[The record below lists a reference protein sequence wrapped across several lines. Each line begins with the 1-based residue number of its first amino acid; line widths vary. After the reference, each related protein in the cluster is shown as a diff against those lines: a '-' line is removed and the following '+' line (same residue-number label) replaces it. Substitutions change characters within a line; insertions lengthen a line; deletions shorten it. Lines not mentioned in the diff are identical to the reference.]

1 MAYSP
6 FYITPEELAVYQEA
20 QEQEILAGDNVR
32 TWHKYDV
39 EEPFRYY
46 FKLFSL
52 PFVIAPFLLTL
63 FIHTSDTVGVTIF
76 SFILS
81 VMVSGAFY
89 LTIGLDYRYDYIFS
103 SKGFVMKKRRNMPKW
118 VNTAT
123 QAVGWIGAVVCV
135 VMVALVGP
143 MSLAGAGAFILLSF
157 GMLKRKPDE
166 PTEVRVGERED
177 WLFADYNK
185 KRKVIK
191 FFFKYDRCEYQDT
204 AQEITFRSQGR
215 FYCYIFFKTE
225 ADLESM
231 VTQLSNIYKLD
242 CKEVNDHKK
251 LFEAKPEPR
260 LFTTPACYREYPT
273 NEVFDLRDAKAP
285 LPECK
290 YLYNGKWQTESEIER
305 LKAASEQQAT
315 PAS

>member
-6 FYITPEELAVYQEA
+6 FYVTPEELAVYQEA
-20 QEQEILAGDNVR
+20 QEQELLAGDNVR

-46 FKLFSL
+46 FKLFAL

-63 FIHTSDTVGVTIF
+63 FIHTNDSVGVTIF

-123 QAVGWIGAVVCV
+123 QAVGWVGAVVCV

-143 MSLAGAGAFILLSF
+143 MALAGAGAFILLSF
-157 GMLKRKPDE
+157 GMLKRQPDE
-166 PTEVRVGERED
+166 ATEVRVGERED

-191 FFFKYDRCEYQDT
+191 FFFKHDTCEYINMEHT
-204 AQEITFRSQGR
+204 KISRLHNR
-215 FYCYIFFKTE
+215 FHYYVFFKTVS
-225 ADLESM
+225 DLESM
-231 VTQLSNIYKLD
+231 VNQLATEYKLD
-242 CKEVNDHKK
+242 CTEVADHKK
-251 LFEAKPEPR
+251 LFEAKPEAR
-260 LFTTPACYREYPT
+260 LFGTPVCYKEYQT
-273 NEVFDLRDAKAP
+273 DEVFDLRASNAP
-285 LPECK
+285 LPERE

-305 LKAASEQQAT
+305 LKAEGEQRAT
-315 PAS
+315 PTS

>member
-6 FYITPEELAVYQEA
+6 FYITPKELAVYQEA

-46 FKLFSL
+46 FKLFAL

-63 FIHTSDTVGVTIF
+63 FIHTSDTVDVTIF

-103 SKGFVMKKRRNMPKW
+103 DKGFVMKKRRNMPNW

-135 VMVALVGP
+135 VMVAVVGP
-143 MSLAGAGAFILLSF
+143 MALAGAGAFILVSF
-157 GMLKRKPDE
+157 KMLKRQPDE

-215 FYCYIFFKTE
+215 FYCYIFFKNE
-225 ADLESM
+225 AELESM
-231 VTQLSNIYKLD
+231 VTQLSEVYKLD

-260 LFTTPACYREYPT
+260 LFTTPAYYREYPT

-290 YLYNGKWQTESEIER
+290 YLYNGKWQTEFEIEQSKSE
-305 LKAASEQQAT
+305 LTAAKV
-315 PAS
+315 

>member
-6 FYITPEELAVYQEA
+6 FYVTPEELAVYQEA

-46 FKLFSL
+46 FKLFAF

-63 FIHTSDTVGVTIF
+63 FIHTSDTVDVTIF

-103 SKGFVMKKRRNMPKW
+103 DKGFVMKKRRNMPKW

-135 VMVALVGP
+135 VMVAVVGP
-143 MSLAGAGAFILLSF
+143 MALAGAGAFILVSF
-157 GMLKRKPDE
+157 KMLKRQPDE
-166 PTEVRVGERED
+166 PTEVRIGERED

-185 KRKVIK
+185 KRKVIQ
-191 FFFKYDRCEYQDT
+191 FYFKHDICRYRDT
-204 AQEITFRSQGR
+204 AHKTIFRSQDR
-215 FYCYIFFKTE
+215 SDCYVFFKTE

-231 VTQLSNIYKLD
+231 VKQLSEVYKLD
-242 CKEVNDHKK
+242 CKEVDDHKK
-251 LFEAKPEPR
+251 LFEAKPESR
-260 LFTTPACYREYPT
+260 LFSIPVCSREYQT
-273 NEVFDLRDAKAP
+273 EEVFDLRASNAP
-285 LPECK
+285 LPERE
-290 YLYNGKWQTESEIER
+290 YLYNGKWQTESEIEQSKSE
-305 LKAASEQQAT
+305 LTAAKV
-315 PAS
+315 

>member
-6 FYITPEELAVYQEA
+6 FYVTPEELAVYQEA

-46 FKLFSL
+46 FKLFAL

-63 FIHTSDTVGVTIF
+63 FIHTSDSVGVTIF

-123 QAVGWIGAVVCV
+123 QAVGWVGAVVCV

-143 MSLAGAGAFILLSF
+143 MALAGAGAFILLSF
-157 GMLKRKPDE
+157 GILKRKPDE

-191 FFFKYDRCEYQDT
+191 FFFKHDTCEYINMEHT
-204 AQEITFRSQGR
+204 KISRLHNR
-215 FYCYIFFKTE
+215 FHYYVFFKTVS
-225 ADLESM
+225 DLESM
-231 VTQLSNIYKLD
+231 VNQLATEYKLD
-242 CKEVNDHKK
+242 CTEVADHKK
-251 LFEAKPEPR
+251 LFEAKPEAR
-260 LFTTPACYREYPT
+260 LFGTPVCYKEYQT
-273 NEVFDLRDAKAP
+273 DEVFDLRASNAP
-285 LPECK
+285 LPERE

-305 LKAASEQQAT
+305 LKAEGEQRAT
-315 PAS
+315 PTS

>member
-6 FYITPEELAVYQEA
+6 FYVTPEELAVYQEA

-46 FKLFSL
+46 FKLFAL

-103 SKGFVMKKRRNMPKW
+103 DKGFVMKKRRNMPKW

-135 VMVALVGP
+135 VMVAMVGP
-143 MSLAGAGAFILLSF
+143 MALVGAGAFILVSF
-157 GMLKRKPDE
+157 KMLKRQPDE
-166 PTEVRVGERED
+166 PTEVRIGERED

-185 KRKVIK
+185 KRKVIQ
-191 FFFKYDRCEYQDT
+191 FYFKHDICRYRDT
-204 AQEITFRSQGR
+204 AHKTIFRSQGR
-215 FYCYIFFKTE
+215 SDCYVFFKTE

-231 VTQLSNIYKLD
+231 VTQLSEVYKLD
-242 CKEVNDHKK
+242 CKEVDDHKK
-251 LFEAKPEPR
+251 LFEAKPESR
-260 LFTTPACYREYPT
+260 LFSIPVCSREYQT
-273 NEVFDLRDAKAP
+273 EEVFDLRASNAP
-285 LPECK
+285 LPERE
-290 YLYNGKWQTESEIER
+290 YLYNGKWQTESEIEQSKSE
-305 LKAASEQQAT
+305 LTAAKV
-315 PAS
+315 

>member
-6 FYITPEELAVYQEA
+6 FYITPPEELAVYQEA

-46 FKLFSL
+46 FKLFAL
-52 PFVIAPFLLTL
+52 PFVSPPFLLTL
-63 FIHTSDTVGVTIF
+63 FIHTSDTVDVTIF

-103 SKGFVMKKRRNMPKW
+103 DKGFVMKKRRNMPNW

-135 VMVALVGP
+135 VMVAVVGP
-143 MSLAGAGAFILLSF
+143 MALAGAGAFILVSF
-157 GMLKRKPDE
+157 KMLKRQPDE

-215 FYCYIFFKTE
+215 FYCYIFFKNE
-225 ADLESM
+225 AELESM
-231 VTQLSNIYKLD
+231 VTQLSEVYKLD

-260 LFTTPACYREYPT
+260 LFTTPAYYREYPT

-290 YLYNGKWQTESEIER
+290 YLYNGKWQTEFEIEQSKSE
-305 LKAASEQQAT
+305 LTAAKV
-315 PAS
+315 

>member
-46 FKLFSL
+46 FKLFAL

-63 FIHTSDTVGVTIF
+63 FIHTSDTVDVTIF

-103 SKGFVMKKRRNMPKW
+103 DKGFVMKKRRNMPNW

-135 VMVALVGP
+135 VMVAVVGP
-143 MSLAGAGAFILLSF
+143 MALAGAGAFILVSF
-157 GMLKRKPDE
+157 KTLKRQPDE
-166 PTEVRVGERED
+166 PTEVSVGERED

-215 FYCYIFFKTE
+215 FYCYIFFKNE
-225 ADLESM
+225 AELESM
-231 VTQLSNIYKLD
+231 VTQLSEVYKLD

-260 LFTTPACYREYPT
+260 LFTTPAYYREYPT

-290 YLYNGKWQTESEIER
+290 YLYNGKWQTEFEIEQSKSE
-305 LKAASEQQAT
+305 LTAAKV
-315 PAS
+315 

>member
-1 MAYSP
+1 LAYSP

-46 FKLFSL
+46 FKLFAL

-63 FIHTSDTVGVTIF
+63 FIHTSDTVDVTIF

-103 SKGFVMKKRRNMPKW
+103 DKGFVMKKRRNMPNW

-135 VMVALVGP
+135 VMVAVVGP
-143 MSLAGAGAFILLSF
+143 MALAGAGAFILVSF
-157 GMLKRKPDE
+157 KTLKRQPDE

-215 FYCYIFFKTE
+215 FYCYIFFKNE
-225 ADLESM
+225 AELESM
-231 VTQLSNIYKLD
+231 VTQLSEVYKLD

-260 LFTTPACYREYPT
+260 LFTTPAYYREYPT

-290 YLYNGKWQTESEIER
+290 YLYNGKWQTEFEIEQSKSE
-305 LKAASEQQAT
+305 LTAAKV
-315 PAS
+315 

>member
-1 MAYSP
+1 MAYLP
-6 FYITPEELAVYQEA
+6 FYVTPEELAVYQEA
-20 QEQEILAGDNVR
+20 QEQEILAGDNVT

-46 FKLFSL
+46 FKLFAF

-103 SKGFVMKKRRNMPKW
+103 DKGFVMKKRRNMPKW

-135 VMVALVGP
+135 IMVALVGP
-143 MSLAGAGAFILLSF
+143 MALAGAGAFILLSF
-157 GMLKRKPDE
+157 GMLKRQPDE
-166 PTEVRVGERED
+166 RTEVKVGERED

-185 KRKVIK
+185 KRKVIQ
-191 FFFKYDRCEYQDT
+191 FYFKHDICRYRDT
-204 AQEITFRSQGR
+204 AHKTIFRSQDR
-215 FYCYIFFKTE
+215 FDCYVFFKTE

-231 VTQLSNIYKLD
+231 VAQLSKVYKLN
-242 CKEVNDHKK
+242 CTEVDDHKK
-251 LFEAKPEPR
+251 LFEAKPESR
-260 LFTTPACYREYPT
+260 LFSIPVCSKEYQT
-273 NEVFDLRDAKAP
+273 DEVFDLRASNAP
-285 LPECK
+285 LPERE

-305 LKAASEQQAT
+305 LKAAGEQQAT

>member
-6 FYITPEELAVYQEA
+6 FYVTPEELAVYQEA
-20 QEQEILAGDNVR
+20 QEQEILAGDNVT

-46 FKLFSL
+46 FKLFAF

-103 SKGFVMKKRRNMPKW
+103 DKGFVMKKRRNMPKW

-135 VMVALVGP
+135 IMVALVGP
-143 MSLAGAGAFILLSF
+143 MALAGAGAFILLSF
-157 GMLKRKPDE
+157 GMLKRQPDAR
-166 PTEVRVGERED
+166 TEVKVGERED

-185 KRKVIK
+185 KRKVIQ
-191 FFFKYDRCEYQDT
+191 FYFKHDICRYRDT
-204 AQEITFRSQGR
+204 AHKTIFRSQDR
-215 FYCYIFFKTE
+215 FDCYVFFKTE

-231 VTQLSNIYKLD
+231 VAQLSKVYKLN
-242 CKEVNDHKK
+242 CTEVDDHKK
-251 LFEAKPEPR
+251 LFEAKPESR
-260 LFTTPACYREYPT
+260 LFSIPVCSKEYQT
-273 NEVFDLRDAKAP
+273 DEVFDLRASNAP
-285 LPECK
+285 LPERE

-305 LKAASEQQAT
+305 LKATGEQQAT

>member
-6 FYITPEELAVYQEA
+6 FYITPEELAAYQEA
-20 QEQEILAGDNVR
+20 QEQEILTGENLT
-32 TWHKYDV
+32 TWRRYDI
-39 EEPFRYY
+39 EEANRFSYILDSIVPIAIMSVV
-46 FKLFSL
+46 LFFFWYSL
-52 PFVIAPFLLTL
+52 GQDPVMGYVSIGVLTL
-63 FIHTSDTVGVTIF
+63 GYG
-76 SFILS
+76 LC
-81 VMVSGAFY
+81 Y
-89 LTIGLDYRYDYIFS
+89 LLFGLDYRYDYIFS

-135 VMVALVGP
+135 VMVAVAGP
-143 MSLAGAGAFILLSF
+143 MALVGAGALILLSF
-157 GMLKRKPDE
+157 GMLKRQPDE
-166 PTEVRVGERED
+166 PTDVRVGERED

-204 AQEITFRSQGR
+204 AQETTFRSQGR
-215 FYCYIFFKTE
+215 FYCYVFFKTE

-231 VTQLSNIYKLD
+231 VTQLSKVYKLN

-260 LFTTPACYREYPT
+260 LFTTPAYYREYPT

-290 YLYNGKWQTESEIER
+290 YLYNGKWQTESEIEQ
-305 LKAASEQQAT
+305 LKASELEVAKE
-315 PAS
+315 

>member
-6 FYITPEELAVYQEA
+6 FYVTPEELAVYQEA

-46 FKLFSL
+46 FKLFAL

-63 FIHTSDTVGVTIF
+63 FIHTNDSVGVTIF

-103 SKGFVMKKRRNMPKW
+103 SKGFVMKERRNMPKW

-123 QAVGWIGAVVCV
+123 QAVGWVGAVVCV

-143 MSLAGAGAFILLSF
+143 MALAGAGAFILLSF

-191 FFFKYDRCEYQDT
+191 FFFKHDTCEYINMEHT
-204 AQEITFRSQGR
+204 KISRLHNR
-215 FYCYIFFKTE
+215 FHYYVFFKTVS
-225 ADLESM
+225 DLESM
-231 VTQLSNIYKLD
+231 VNQLATEYKLD
-242 CKEVNDHKK
+242 CTEVADHKK
-251 LFEAKPEPR
+251 LFEAKPEAR
-260 LFTTPACYREYPT
+260 LFGTPVCYKEYQT
-273 NEVFDLRDAKAP
+273 DEVFDLRASNAP
-285 LPECK
+285 LPERE

-305 LKAASEQQAT
+305 LKATGE
-315 PAS
+315 

>member
-46 FKLFSL
+46 FKLFAF

-63 FIHTSDTVGVTIF
+63 FIHTSDTVDVTIF

-123 QAVGWIGAVVCV
+123 QAVGWMGAVVCL

-143 MSLAGAGAFILLSF
+143 MALAGAGAFILLSF
-157 GMLKRKPDE
+157 GMLKRQPDE

-185 KRKVIK
+185 KRKVLQ
-191 FFFKYDRCEYQDT
+191 FYFKYDRCEYQDT
-204 AQEITFRSQGR
+204 AQKIVFRSQDR
-215 FYCYIFFKTE
+215 FDCYVFFKTE

-231 VTQLSNIYKLD
+231 VAQLSKVYKLD
-242 CKEVNDHKK
+242 CKEVDDHKK
-251 LFEAKPEPR
+251 LFEAKPESR
-260 LFTTPACYREYPT
+260 LFSIPVCSREYQT
-273 NEVFDLRDAKAP
+273 EEVFDLRASNAP
-285 LPECK
+285 LPERE
-290 YLYNGKWQTESEIER
+290 YLYNGKWQTESEIEQS
-305 LKAASEQQAT
+305 KSEPTAAKV
-315 PAS
+315 

>member
-6 FYITPEELAVYQEA
+6 FYVTPEELAVYQEA

-46 FKLFSL
+46 FKLFAL

-63 FIHTSDTVGVTIF
+63 FIHTSDMVGVTIF

-143 MSLAGAGAFILLSF
+143 MALAGAGALILFSF
-157 GMLKRKPDE
+157 GMLKRQPDE

-185 KRKVIK
+185 KSTPI
-191 FFFKYDRCEYQDT
+191 
-204 AQEITFRSQGR
+204 
-215 FYCYIFFKTE
+215 
-225 ADLESM
+225 
-231 VTQLSNIYKLD
+231 
-242 CKEVNDHKK
+242 
-251 LFEAKPEPR
+251 LF
-260 LFTTPACYREYPT
+260 
-273 NEVFDLRDAKAP
+273 
-285 LPECK
+285 
-290 YLYNGKWQTESEIER
+290 
-305 LKAASEQQAT
+305 
-315 PAS
+315 

>member
-20 QEQEILAGDNVR
+20 QEQEILAGDNVT

-46 FKLFSL
+46 FKLFAF

-135 VMVALVGP
+135 VMVAVVGP
-143 MSLAGAGAFILLSF
+143 MALAGAGALILFSF
-157 GMLKRKPDE
+157 GMLKRQPDE
-166 PTEVRVGERED
+166 RTEVKVGERED

-185 KRKVIK
+185 KRKVIQ
-191 FFFKYDRCEYQDT
+191 FYFKQDICRYRDT
-204 AQEITFRSQGR
+204 AHKTIFHSQDRSD
-215 FYCYIFFKTE
+215 CYVFFKTE

-231 VTQLSNIYKLD
+231 VAQLSKVYKLD
-242 CKEVNDHKK
+242 CTEVDDHKK
-251 LFEAKPEPR
+251 LFESKPESR
-260 LFTTPACYREYPT
+260 LFSIPVCSREYQT
-273 NEVFDLRDAKAP
+273 DEVFDLRASNAP
-285 LPECK
+285 LPERE

-305 LKAASEQQAT
+305 LKAASEQQTT

>member
-6 FYITPEELAVYQEA
+6 FYVTPEELAVYQEA

-46 FKLFSL
+46 FKLFAL

-123 QAVGWIGAVVCV
+123 QAVGWVGAVVSV

-143 MSLAGAGAFILLSF
+143 MALAGAGAFILLSF
-157 GMLKRKPDE
+157 GILKRQPDE

-191 FFFKYDRCEYQDT
+191 FFFKHDTCEYINMEHT
-204 AQEITFRSQGR
+204 KISRLHNR
-215 FYCYIFFKTE
+215 FHYYVFFKTVS
-225 ADLESM
+225 DLESM
-231 VTQLSNIYKLD
+231 VNQLATEYKLD
-242 CKEVNDHKK
+242 CTEVADHKK
-251 LFEAKPEPR
+251 LFEAKPEAR
-260 LFTTPACYREYPT
+260 LFGTPVCYKEYQT
-273 NEVFDLRDAKAP
+273 DEVFDLRASNAP
-285 LPECK
+285 LPERE
-290 YLYNGKWQTESEIER
+290 YLYNGKWRTESEIE
-305 LKAASEQQAT
+305 KSKSELTTAKE
-315 PAS
+315 